1 MLEQVL
7 GHLNNY
13 FVVKDGVHRGK
24 YEISSGS
31 LDLDFL
37 QTNQYYKIVGSVFN
51 DGVHKYTGTEEL
63 VDEVFEGEIWAMA
76 VPKAVVDL
84 STEIGAW
91 CVEHPS
97 TPYASEA
104 FGGYSRALA
113 TSGGTGAP
121 VSWQDVFRGRLNV
134 WRKL

>member
-1 MLEQVL
+1 MLEQIL
-7 GHLNNY
+7 RHLNNY
-13 FVVKDGVHRGK
+13 FVVKNGVHPGS
-24 YEISSGS
+24 YSISSGA

-37 QTNQYYKIVGSVFN
+37 QENQYFRIVGSVFN
-51 DGVHKYTGTEEL
+51 DGVHQYPATEL
-63 VDEVFEGEIWAMA
+63 VDEDFDGEIWAMA

-91 CVEHPS
+91 CTAHPVS
-97 TPYASEA
+97 PYASEA
-104 FGGYSRALA
+104 FGGYSRTLA

-121 VSWQDVFRGRLNV
+121 VSWEDVFRTRLNA

>member
-13 FVVKDGVHRGK
+13 FVVKDGVHKGTF
-24 YEISSGS
+24 EVSSGT

-37 QTNQYYKIVGSVFN
+37 QNNQYFRIVGSVFN
-51 DGVHKYTGTEEL
+51 DGVYKYPATQLT
-63 VDEVFEGEIWAMA
+63 DETFDGEIWAMA

-84 STEIGAW
+84 ATEIGAW
-91 CVEHPS
+91 CTDNPPS
-97 TPYASEA
+97 AYVSEA
-104 FGGYSRALA
+104 FGGYSRARA

-121 VSWQDVFRGRLNV
+121 VTWESVFSASLAQ